1 MPNNRLREAFIQS
14 VVQRIRFKPAR
25 NAVMRELE
33 DHLQEHTKAFIEEG
47 LSPGEA
53 EEKTVACM
61 GDPAAV
67 GADLDRVHRPRIQWS
82 LILPVL
88 MLSFL
93 GVAVLL
99 NAELINPHL
108 NTSPDLVKSIAV
120 FLAGGLLAFCLYR
133 LDYTKLKNHPWVL
146 YFASLGILLATL
158 LLGSPVNGVKVIQLP
173 SIGSLKPDHLCSL
186 LFVLAFL
193 GFILKYQSQGLIGLV
208 KMGLISA
215 FSLLALLMF
224 PSFSAMLITL
234 LTYLLL
240 LTTAIIKKQFGAQRW
255 PLLLLMYGTLLLVSL
270 LLLLSI
276 DGYRLERLSSL
287 LGSTDAIKSY
297 PQYVISNL
305 LQEARPIGASGYIAS
320 EGFSALPGS
329 GSEYAFTTIIATMGW
344 LAGMAVALIF
354 GFFIEG
360 MGMKALH
367 IRTQYGF
374 YMALGVLGLL
384 GAKFLVS
391 ILAGVGLLAGGITG
405 MPFVSYGAADCLI
418 HMASL
423 GLFLSVLRTDGYLQ
437 ESIQSSSGGR
447 IIKLEDGQLII
458 SLHTRRNK

>member
-1 MPNNRLREAFIQS
+1 
-14 VVQRIRFKPAR
+14 
-25 NAVMRELE
+25 MRELE

-88 MLSFL
+88 MISSW
-93 GVAVLL
+93 GWPVLKAML
-99 NAELINPHL
+99 RNRICKL
-108 NTSPDLVKSIAV
+108 TDLVKSIAV

-287 LGSTDAIKSY
+287 LGSTDAIKAIPS
-297 PQYVISNL
+297 
-305 LQEARPIGASGYIAS
+305 
-320 EGFSALPGS
+320 
-329 GSEYAFTTIIATMGW
+329 M
-344 LAGMAVALIF
+344 
-354 GFFIEG
+354 
-360 MGMKALH
+360 
-367 IRTQYGF
+367 
-374 YMALGVLGLL
+374 
-384 GAKFLVS
+384 
-391 ILAGVGLLAGGITG
+391 
-405 MPFVSYGAADCLI
+405 
-418 HMASL
+418 
-423 GLFLSVLRTDGYLQ
+423 
-437 ESIQSSSGGR
+437 
-447 IIKLEDGQLII
+447 
-458 SLHTRRNK
+458 